1 MNKTK
6 GGIHMSEMFSNRILN
21 TKKSFIREILKVT
34 QNKEVISFAGG
45 LPNPISFPIEALKT
59 SMNRVVDEN
68 GSNAFQYATTEGYLP
83 LREQI
88 ATRYKKRFGL
98 EVSPSDILITSG
110 SQQAL
115 DLIGKALIN
124 KDDHVLIEKPGYL
137 GTIQALSLY
146 EPQFHGIN
154 LLEDGLDIQFLEAA
168 LKAYAPKL
176 LYTVPNFQNP
186 TGLTYS
192 KEKREAI
199 CELLKTTSTYLIED
213 DPYGELRF
221 SGEDLP
227 YIGSHGLE
235 HSILLGSFS
244 KIVTPGMRIGWI
256 CTKDSKLMDKLIIA
270 KQASDLHTN
279 FFSQCVIS
287 DYLAHND
294 LDEHIRKIKSLY
306 KEQSSAMVNAIKTYF
321 PGNIQITIPEGG
333 MFLWATLPEG
343 TSSLELFD
351 LASKENVAF
360 VPGEPFYTEELTSRT
375 FRLNYTNSDSETI
388 EEGIKRLAKVIKNR

>member
-1 MNKTK
+1 MNAL
-6 GGIHMSEMFSNRILN
+6 FSNRILN

-45 LPNPISFPIEALKT
+45 LPNPISFPMEALKT

-68 GSNAFQYATTEGYLP
+68 GANAFQYATTEGYLP

-88 ATRYKKRFGL
+88 ALRYKKRFGL
-98 EVSPSDILITSG
+98 NISPDDILITSG

-115 DLIGKALIN
+115 DLIGKVLIN
-124 KDDHVLIEKPGYL
+124 TGDHVLIEKPGYL

-146 EPQFHGIN
+146 EPEFHGID
-154 LLEDGLDIQFLEAA
+154 LLEDGLDVAALAKA
-168 LKAYAPKL
+168 LKAYSPKL

-192 KEKREAI
+192 LEKRKAI
-199 CELLKTTSTYLIED
+199 GELLKATSTYLIED

-227 YIGSHGLE
+227 YMGSYDLE

-256 CTKDSKLMDKLIIA
+256 CTKDHDLMDKLIIA

-294 LDEHIRKIKSLY
+294 LDEHISKIKALY
-306 KEQSSAMVNAIKTYF
+306 KEQSATMVDAIRTYL
-321 PGNIQITIPEGG
+321 PGNIKVTVPEGG

-343 TSSLELFD
+343 ISSLDLFH
-351 LASKENVAF
+351 LAAKENVAF

-375 FRLNYTNSDSETI
+375 FRLNYTNSDSDTI
-388 EEGIKRLAKVIKNR
+388 QEGIKRLAKVIQTL